1 VQSKAR
7 TQPTPKPKRS
17 RAPTVA
23 AGYGRV
29 AADRGRARDLA
40 ATTAI
45 HWQKAVHAARRV
57 AAALT
62 FSLRSAKSSP
72 LSDGELFAA
81 GALLLLFVAAAGSV
95 LRLSVRLTGDSPTG
109 RFG

>member
-1 VQSKAR
+1 VQSKAN
-7 TQPTPKPKRS
+7 TKPTPKPQRS

-40 ATTAI
+40 AMAAI
-45 HWQKAVHAARRV
+45 HWEKAVHAARRV
-57 AAALT
+57 AATMT
-62 FSLRSAKSSP
+62 FNLRSAKNAP